1 MANTIDAGQPL
12 RNPRPSAPLSQAQ
25 ESAAPPK
32 DRGPL
37 GPDAQ
42 AYLQLARQDVADI
55 RQLGAPAK
63 P

>member
-1 MANTIDAGQPL
+1 MANTIDSGQPL

-42 AYLQLARQDVADI
+42 AYLQLASEVI
-55 RQLGAPAK
+55 RRERNLHAA
-63 P
+63 